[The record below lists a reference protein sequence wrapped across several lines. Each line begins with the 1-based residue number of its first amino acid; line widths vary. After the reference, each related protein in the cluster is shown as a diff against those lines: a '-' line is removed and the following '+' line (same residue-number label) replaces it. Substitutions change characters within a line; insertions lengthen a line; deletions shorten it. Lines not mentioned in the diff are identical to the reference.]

1 LALDAERF
9 LVSLGEA
16 DAATAASVGPK
27 AATLARL
34 ARAGL
39 PVPEA
44 VCLTAS
50 AYRACLAAFDL
61 EGAAAAV
68 AAADTYDARRL
79 ALKVRLGLL
88 RAPLERQLVDGVA
101 AACGRL
107 TASGALVAVR
117 SSALCENTADA
128 SFAGQFD
135 TFLGIGNG
143 TDVDTAIHACW
154 ASLWSSRAL
163 RYMRAHEIDPAAT
176 AMAVLIQRMIDADA
190 SGGALSQTPEDEVLI
205 TGTWGLGSVI
215 AQGEVVPDRFV
226 LGRDGA
232 FDRVE
237 PGRKDRLVSATR
249 ADGPQTRAVRRHLV
263 EAPCLTEADAVTL
276 GRMVLAAEAELGS
289 PVEVEWAKDAHGF
302 SIVQARPLR
311 LETQHPDHEMW
322 RHHPGL
328 RGQPAGLGWGTGP
341 ACLVV
346 HEHDLDHVKTGDVLV
361 TEVAGPALTAVL
373 PRVAGVVAELGGS
386 TSHLAAL
393 ARERGIPA
401 VLGVLGATRRIPEGA
416 TVAVDGVAGVVRW
429 MR

>member
-1 LALDAERF
+1 
-9 LVSLGEA
+9 
-16 DAATAASVGPK
+16 
-27 AATLARL
+27 
-34 ARAGL
+34 
-39 PVPEA
+39 VPDA
-44 VCLTAS
+44 VCLTAR
-50 AYRACLAAFDL
+50 AYRACLAASGLD
-61 EGAAAAV
+61 GAAAAV
-68 AAADTYDARRL
+68 GAADEYDARRL
-79 ALKVRLGLL
+79 ALTVRLGLL
-88 RAPLERQLVDGVA
+88 RAPLERALA
-101 AACGRL
+101 AAVDAAYARL
-107 TASGALVAVR
+107 TASGSLVAVR

-135 TFLGIGNG
+135 TFLGIGNP
-143 TDVDTAIHACW
+143 TDLDTAVHACW
-154 ASLWSSRAL
+154 ASLWSTRAL
-163 RYMRAHEIDPAAT
+163 RYMRAHEIDPATT
-176 AMAVLIQRMIDADA
+176 AMAVLLQRMVDAEA
-190 SGGALSQTPEDEVLI
+190 SGGALSQTPQDELLI
-205 TGTWGLGSVI
+205 TGAWGLGSVI

-226 LGRDGA
+226 LRRDGA

-237 PGRKDRLVSATR
+237 PGRKDRLVAASR
-249 ADGPQTRAVRRHLV
+249 SDGPQTRAVRRDLV
-263 EAPCLTEADAVTL
+263 EAPCLTEPEAVAL
-276 GRMVLAAEAELGS
+276 GRMVLAVEAELGS
-289 PVEVEWAKDAHGF
+289 PVEVEWAKDADGF
-302 SIVQARPLR
+302 AIVQARPLR
-311 LETQHPDHEMW
+311 VETPHPDAELW

-346 HEHDLDHVKTGDVLV
+346 HEHDLDHVKVGDVLV